1 MARRYTGI
9 PGIFGGDV
17 GITSMFLYW
26 RTKSTGRL
34 VYKTGPAR
42 CLFFLFWPFFFEIVV
57 YICKNDRT
65 YDDRESER

>member
-9 PGIFGGDV
+9 PRIFGGDV

-42 CLFFLFWPFFFEIVV
+42 CRFFEIVV

>member
-34 VYKTGPAR
+34 VYKTGPA
-42 CLFFLFWPFFFEIVV
+42 EIVV

>member
-9 PGIFGGDV
+9 PGIFGGDG

-42 CLFFLFWPFFFEIVV
+42 CRFFLFLPFLLEIVV
-57 YICKNDRT
+57 YIFKNYRA
-65 YDDRESER
+65 YYYRETER